1 MKNTLLIFFC
11 VAIAFTGNAQIASRK
26 QYINPAQVLGVYNF
40 GKYPAALSNEGVRG
54 TDQTQLYTLHFLTKG
69 VSDQEIDVPSGSYI
83 FDVETSASNN
93 VIIFNGRKEV
103 TLVKVNQ
110 GEQPVYTTIETAP
123 NFNFYGINSSAMDQN
138 GNMVLVRG
146 YAENGFDA
154 DGRSKV
160 ISRGIEYIHI
170 LANGTVTQKRLE
182 KIEDKKAFSLVNIF
196 PTKGG
201 MVYLME
207 HNYRKESAYELKLV
221 MCDLNGNVSGEYTL
235 SGDQTFFPS
244 DILND
249 NGKLIIAG
257 YYLNGTIYTAK
268 KTEGLFLTIM
278 EPDGTVK
285 AKNTF
290 DWSIMKTKLKNTKRS
305 DFVFSGKMNVMVEKI
320 AVTETGYG
328 IICESYST
336 GSGIT
341 GAELLIG
348 GNSGRELVLTVY
360 DFILFDTDAN
370 GSLLNVNILEKE
382 ASNIEMAGSSKNMGI
397 VQMTSLLKKFN
408 VLPFRGYDN
417 GIISFINYKA
427 KKGFYSTLNTGT
439 GELSEGKSIDLTSVK
454 TKTVDKDAEAFIAGS
469 SALSKLDRMSSNL
482 DKFADKTENAMK
494 KLEYGIEKVDV
505 VFSPYAK
512 SNEGLF
518 ILSDGKVLS
527 YKMDQDD
534 YSIYYDFLN

>member
-1 MKNTLLIFFC
+1 
-11 VAIAFTGNAQIASRK
+11 
-26 QYINPAQVLGVYNF
+26 
-40 GKYPAALSNEGVRG
+40 
-54 TDQTQLYTLHFLTKG
+54 
-69 VSDQEIDVPSGSYI
+69 
-83 FDVETSASNN
+83 
-93 VIIFNGRKEV
+93 
-103 TLVKVNQ
+103 
-110 GEQPVYTTIETAP
+110 
-123 NFNFYGINSSAMDQN
+123 
-138 GNMVLVRG
+138 
-146 YAENGFDA
+146 
-154 DGRSKV
+154 
-160 ISRGIEYIHI
+160 
-170 LANGTVTQKRLE
+170 
-182 KIEDKKAFSLVNIF
+182 
-196 PTKGG
+196 
-201 MVYLME
+201 
-207 HNYRKESAYELKLV
+207 

>member
-11 VAIAFTGNAQIASRK
+11 LAIAFTGNAQIASRK
-26 QYINPAQVLGVYNF
+26 QYINPAQVIGVYNF

-54 TDQTQLYTLHFLTKG
+54 MNQTQLFTLHFLAKG
-69 VSDQEIDVPSGSYI
+69 VSDQEIAVPSGSYI
-83 FDVETSASNN
+83 FDVETSASNS

-103 TLVKVNQ
+103 TLVKVHQ

-154 DGRSKV
+154 NGRSTV
-160 ISRGIEYIHI
+160 ISRGMEYIHI
-170 LANGTVTQKRLE
+170 LADGTVTQKRLE
-182 KIEDKKAFSLVNIF
+182 KMEDKKAFSLVNIL

-207 HNYRKESAYELKLV
+207 HNNRRESAYELKLV

-290 DWSIMKTKLKNTKRS
+290 DWSVMKTKLKNTKRS

-439 GELSEGKSIDLTSVK
+439 GELSEGKSIDLTIVK

-469 SALSKLDRMSSNL
+469 SALSKLERMSSNL